1 MPDIR
6 SEVMKAIP
14 RLIAL
19 AGAAALAGCAM
30 ADFTPYVG
38 AQQNWPTA
46 SGAFVATQYAVPV
59 YYGLP
64 PRPYIVLGYLDA
76 TTAPIRQRGVVEFAA
91 RRAKEIGGDA
101 IIVQSTGRQ
110 YVGTYSSGGAFT
122 SGNYSG
128 TFSGTAIGSGVY
140 GHTYG
145 SGYATTST
153 WGTSIPLFAGKAS
166 VLIIKFKQKTAELLH
181 KRPAARSVRV

>member
-1 MPDIR
+1 MNAIR
-6 SEVMKAIP
+6 REKPFKKMKEIVINTISRP
-14 RLIAL
+14 IAL
-19 AGAAALAGCAM
+19 ALAAALTSCAT

-46 SGAFVATQYAVPV
+46 SGAFVSSQYAVPA

-64 PRPYIVLGYLDA
+64 PRPYKVLGYLDA

-91 RRAKEIGGDA
+91 RRAQEIGGDA
-101 IIVQSTGRQ
+101 IIVQTAEGS
-110 YVGTYSSGGAFT
+110 GTYSSESAYT
-122 SGNYSG
+122 SCNYSG

-145 SGYATTST
+145 SGYATTN
-153 WGTSIPLFAGKAS
+153 A
-166 VLIIKFKQKTAELLH
+166 
-181 KRPAARSVRV
+181 